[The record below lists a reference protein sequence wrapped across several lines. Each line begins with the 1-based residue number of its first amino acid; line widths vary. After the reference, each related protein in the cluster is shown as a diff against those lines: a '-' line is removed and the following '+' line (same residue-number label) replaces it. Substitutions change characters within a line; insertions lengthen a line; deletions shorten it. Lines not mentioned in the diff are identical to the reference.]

1 MKKIRRLI
9 FLLLVL
15 FILDR
20 LAKYLAI
27 LKLPEE
33 GVFVL
38 PFFQL
43 KLFLNPRLA
52 LSLPLNNVVVMAVAA
67 IILTVIVYYL
77 IRAAPS
83 PKIFLALGLIFDG
96 AFSNLLDRLRFGG
109 VVDFFNLAYLPAF
122 NLADSYILIGTL
134 LLFFT
139 LKKRH
144 SLTLKT
150 ETAVDL
156 RQVDSK

>member
-43 KLFLNPRLA
+43 KLFLKPQNLFGP
-52 LSLPLNNVVVMAVAA
+52 
-67 IILTVIVYYL
+67 
-77 IRAAPS
+77 
-83 PKIFLALGLIFDG
+83 GFD
-96 AFSNLLDRLRFGG
+96 F
-109 VVDFFNLAYLPAF
+109 
-122 NLADSYILIGTL
+122 
-134 LLFFT
+134 
-139 LKKRH
+139 
-144 SLTLKT
+144 
-150 ETAVDL
+150 
-156 RQVDSK
+156 